1 MSETKF
7 SVPISLPS
15 AHSQSAPVF
24 PVSKKTTAW
33 QPNYPTR
40 THLNGSYIT
49 QFHRFGMSQALPSSP
64 LPLQLWVPQTRLEI
78 VCNNNHSPHCI
89 QLFVSILSVLSHFT
103 AATILKEIHDFST
116 LQMRNLR
123 HGKLRSHP
131 WQMAEAEF
139 ELGWPDSGVYAL
151 DHWHCVPPLNPE
163 KRISSPHTNPLRR
176 ALRLETD
183 SDGEVKI
190 FSLHSQYYCINFCS
204 KHVFVCD
211 LYNFKILKFWNMYF
225 IPLH

>member
-7 SVPISLPS
+7 SVPVSLPS
-15 AHSQSAPVF
+15 AHSQSVPVF

-33 QPNYPTR
+33 QPNYPTP

-64 LPLQLWVPQTRLEI
+64 LPLQLRVPQTRLEI

-103 AATILKEIHDFST
+103 AATILKEST
-116 LQMRNLR
+116 LFP
-123 HGKLRSHP
+123 HFTWETWDIGKLRSHH

-163 KRISSPHTNPLRR
+163 KSPGSAVLVPVPSGGLWDCRQR
-176 ALRLETD
+176 AK
-183 SDGEVKI
+183 VKSR
-190 FSLHSQYYCINFCS
+190 FS
-204 KHVFVCD
+204 VCT
-211 LYNFKILKFWNMYF
+211 LNTIA
-225 IPLH
+225 